1 MSLRREKGIVECG
14 VIEIERTTPATAGV
28 SVSGG
33 QPVMHHLRAATVAMP
48 RRRCHTARGSSR
60 DSAETACGLRERS
73 RARVEPS
80 GKAGSPDHL
89 FRDCQHIT
97 QMNRSGIT
105 DSNLSLD
112 LRSVID
118 DPPGMITQ
126 PYQLYIE
133 RTDASMNMARYYAMD
148 ISETLFGETRLTRRW
163 GRIGVHGQSKAHI
176 FQREEEAVQLFLDLV
191 RQKRTRG
198 YRPAGRQTERG
209 PLVWASKGVL
219 SAPAPIGL
227 EGDLDLDEKR
237 DLDRELEA
245 ELSFAE
251 EVAGDFAECAEPSPG
266 GCEELEE
273 LAHDVYSFR

>member
-14 VIEIERTTPATAGV
+14 VIEIERTTPAAAGV
-28 SVSGG
+28 TISGG
-33 QPVMHHLRAATVAMP
+33 QPVLHHLRAATVAMP
-48 RRRCHTARGSSR
+48 RRCHTARGSSR
-60 DSAETACGLRERS
+60 GRAETACGLRERP
-73 RARVEPS
+73 RARVEPP

-89 FRDCQHIT
+89 FGDCQHIT
-97 QMNRSGIT
+97 QMNRSGMT

-133 RTDASMNMARYYAMD
+133 RKDASMNMARYYAMD
-148 ISETLFGETRLTRRW
+148 ISATLFGETRLTRRW
-163 GRIGVHGQSKAHI
+163 GRIGAHGQSKAHI
-176 FQREEEAVQLFLDLV
+176 FLREEEAVQLFLDLV

-198 YRPAGRQTERG
+198 YRPAARQAERG
-209 PLVWASKGVL
+209 PLARTPTGVL

-237 DLDRELEA
+237 DLDRDLET

-266 GCEELEE
+266 ECEELGE